1 MQDGERPLD
10 SIWLFWALLS
20 VPFFVPVVRILA
32 FGARGGLFFYW
43 TGVASIVLM
52 ILALAVTPFRRLFP
66 GAALGRWLLRR
77 RRYIGVAAFAY
88 AALHTVYWLQQAK
101 WDRIV
106 GSFTDVDIAT
116 GWVSL
121 AIMTAMAVTSN
132 DLSVRRLGP
141 GWKSLQRWIYLGAP
155 LGVLHYLLVSHFH
168 LRLVVLYGG
177 SLALVMALRLLVARK
192 ARGRVQGPL

>member
-1 MQDGERPLD
+1 MQDRARPLD
-10 SIWLFWALLS
+10 GIWLFWVLLS
-20 VPFFVPVVRILA
+20 VPFFVPVIRILA

-43 TGVASIVLM
+43 TGVASIVCM

-66 GAALGRWLLRR
+66 GAAPGRWLLRR
-77 RRYIGVAAFAY
+77 RRHIGVAAFVY

-101 WDRIV
+101 WGRIV
-106 GSFTDVDIAT
+106 GSFTEIDLVT

-121 AIMTAMAVTSN
+121 AILTAMAVTSN

-141 GWKSLQRWIYLGAP
+141 GWKSLQRWVYLGAP
-155 LGVLHYLLVSHFH
+155 LGVVHYLLVWNFR

-177 SLALVMALRLLVARK
+177 TLALVMALRLLVARK
-192 ARGRVQGPL
+192 PAGRVRGPL

>member
-1 MQDGERPLD
+1 MHENERLRD
-10 SIWLFWALLS
+10 STWFFWALLS
-20 VPFFVPVVRILA
+20 LPFFIPVIRILA

-43 TGVASIVLM
+43 TGVASIVLT
-52 ILALAVTPFRRLFP
+52 ILALAVTPFRRFFP
-66 GAALGRWLLRR
+66 AAALGRWLLRR

-101 WDRIV
+101 WGRIV
-106 GSFTDVDIAT
+106 GSFMDIDLVT
-116 GWVSL
+116 GWISL
-121 AIMTAMAVTSN
+121 AIMTAMAITSN

-155 LGVLHYLLVSHFH
+155 LGVLHYLLVWDFR

-177 SLALVMALRLLVARK
+177 SLALVMALRLLVARRT
-192 ARGRVQGPL
+192 AGGVRGPL